1 MNEHSM
7 EYVQNA
13 LFIYDGDNASRLDE
27 LTQFS
32 PDIDIRA
39 EAMDQFLATTYT
51 LDPAIKHLVVCATL
65 DHLKAVI
72 EVALQLDISLGIL
85 PEKDQ
90 KKLYCLIGLPADEEN
105 QVDLALQK
113 NQQAMDLIRCN
124 DQIVLFSAGMGR
136 MPVGKL
142 NESATRLRFLW
153 QFMSDL
159 KRIRLIGFT
168 FTLPN
173 RKPIDTAAS
182 GCVIVTHA
190 ADNFTTRLIASDG
203 NALDG
208 MVSLLVAAPS
218 SVMRYLGFLYRVL
231 KGHNTIQ
238 KLPDTLGYIKTRE
251 LTIETS
257 QTLQLDIDGQAAG
270 KTPVTCKVQPLALK
284 INRMPNVVNTA
295 KIDTSE
301 RIELRN
307 LPMGNEKIKAMRK
320 NVPFFPYA
328 TEERFK
334 ELFVV
339 LRQDAQRDASYLT
352 LMFLS
357 TVLATVGLFL
367 NSSSVI
373 IGAMLLAPLMAPIVS
388 LSMGMLRSEF
398 DLYVQSAITIASG
411 ILIALVASASIT
423 YLLPTALVTEEM
435 SARLNP
441 SLLDL
446 AVAIFAGI
454 AAAYT
459 KSDKKMLSGLA
470 GVAIAVALVPP
481 LSVAGVGLGRLDFNF
496 FSQAFL
502 LFATNLVGII
512 ISAALTFRVLGYSA
526 AIKARKSFIY
536 VMLTLALISVPLYL
550 STEKI
555 VDNVRAESAWKKE
568 RFLVNGKYLVIK
580 QIKRYKQGGTDVIEM
595 VIMVRDNLSRHD
607 LDVLK
612 DKIRSS
618 TDQKLLV
625 RANITYRL

>member
-7 EYVQNA
+7 EYVRNA

-39 EAMDQFLATTYT
+39 EAMDQFLATAYT
-51 LDPAIKHLVVCATL
+51 LDPAIEHLVVCATL

-90 KKLYCLIGLPADEEN
+90 KKLHCLIGLPADEEN

-153 QFMSDL
+153 QFMSGL

-173 RKPIDTAAS
+173 KKPIDTAAS

-218 SVMRYLGFLYRVL
+218 SIMRYLGFLYRVL
-231 KGHNTIQ
+231 KGHITIQ

-357 TVLATVGLFL
+357 AVLATVGLFL

-411 ILIALVASASIT
+411 ILIALAASASIT

-580 QIKRYKQGGTDVIEM
+580 QIKRYKQGDTDVIEM
-595 VIMVRDNLSRHD
+595 VIVVRDNLSRHD

>member
-1 MNEHSM
+1 MDEQCT
-7 EYVQNA
+7 EYVKNA
-13 LFIYDGDNASRLDE
+13 LYIYKGENVARLDE
-27 LTQFS
+27 LRKFN
-32 PDIDIRA
+32 PDINIQA
-39 EAMDQFLATTYT
+39 EAVDHFLAAAYT
-51 LDPAIKHLVVCATL
+51 LDPAIEHLVVYASL
-65 DHLKAVI
+65 GHLKAVI
-72 EVALQLDISLGIL
+72 EVALKLDISLGIL

-90 KKLYCLIGLPADEEN
+90 KRLQCYIGLPEN
-105 QVDLALQK
+105 KETQIDLALQK
-113 NQQAMDLIRCN
+113 NQQAIDLIRCN

-136 MPVGKL
+136 VPVAKMG
-142 NESATRLRFLW
+142 ESASRLHLFS
-153 QFMSDL
+153 QFISDL
-159 KRIRLIGFT
+159 RRIRLIGFT
-168 FTLPN
+168 FTLPGQ
-173 RKPIDTAAS
+173 KPIDTAAS
-182 GCVIVTHA
+182 GCIIVTHA
-190 ADNFTTRLIASDG
+190 ADSFTNRLIASDE

-231 KGHNTIQ
+231 KGHITVQ
-238 KLPDTLGYIKTRE
+238 KLPDTLGYIKTQE

-257 QTLQLDIDGQAAG
+257 TILKLDIDGQAAG
-270 KTPVTCKVQPLALK
+270 NTPVTCKVQPLALK
-284 INRMPNVVNTA
+284 VNRMPNVVNKT

-307 LPMGNEKIKAMRK
+307 LPMGDEKIKAMRK
-320 NVPFFPYA
+320 KVPFFPYA

-339 LRQDAQRDASYLT
+339 LRQDAHRDASYLT

-357 TVLATVGLFL
+357 TMLATVGLFL

-388 LSMGMLRSEF
+388 LSMGMLRS
-398 DLYVQSAITIASG
+398 DYGLYAQSVKTIASG
-411 ILIALVASASIT
+411 ILIALVASASIA
-423 YLLPTALVTEEM
+423 YLLPSALVTTEM

-481 LSVAGVGLGRLDFNF
+481 LSVAGVGLGRLDLNF

-526 AIKARKSFIY
+526 AIQARKSFIY

-555 VDNVRAESAWKKE
+555 ADNVRAESAWKKE
-568 RFLVNGKYLVIK
+568 RFLVNGKYLIIK
-580 QIKRYKQGGTDVIEM
+580 QTKRYKQGDTDVIEM
-595 VIMVRDNLSRHD
+595 VIVARDNLSRQD
-607 LDVLK
+607 LDILK

-618 TDQKLLV
+618 TDRKLLV
-625 RANITYRL
+625 RANITYIL